1 MKIQQLA
8 IVLAI
13 GLIECFA
20 NDLKAQDTLVLNTGK
35 AYVATVTD
43 VRDSYIKYKRYPAGD
58 EPSEILD
65 IQALKE
71 IRFAD
76 GNRMT
81 FGRIQNHEPKNVEN
95 RESNMAKNTKDVGMY
110 VTDFSMKPPS
120 YYLQQSANCQY
131 GAIGTGTAAGL
142 FALWGTK
149 SAATGNS
156 NDLYSSKIMFG
167 ASVAFGVAAIVLEFV
182 SISNL
187 KKAGKSFE
195 RIHLRGNGIA
205 IDL

>member
-1 MKIQQLA
+1 MKIQQQA

-131 GAIGTGTAAGL
+131 GAIGTAAAAGL
-142 FALWGTK
+142 FALLGSK
-149 SAATGNS
+149 EA
-156 NDLYSSKIMFG
+156 SSGFTSDNG
-167 ASVAFGVAAIVLEFV
+167 ALEFQYVVSIAFGVAAIVLELA
-182 SISNL
+182 SI
-187 KKAGKSFE
+187 
-195 RIHLRGNGIA
+195 
-205 IDL
+205 

>member
-1 MKIQQLA
+1 MNIQQLA

-13 GLIECFA
+13 GLIVCFA

-81 FGRIQNHEPKNVEN
+81 FGRIQSHEPKNVEN

-131 GAIGTGTAAGL
+131 GAIGTATVAGL
-142 FALWGTK
+142 FALLGSK
-149 SAATGNS
+149 STSTGSS
-156 NDLYSSKIMFG
+156 NDLNTSKVMFD